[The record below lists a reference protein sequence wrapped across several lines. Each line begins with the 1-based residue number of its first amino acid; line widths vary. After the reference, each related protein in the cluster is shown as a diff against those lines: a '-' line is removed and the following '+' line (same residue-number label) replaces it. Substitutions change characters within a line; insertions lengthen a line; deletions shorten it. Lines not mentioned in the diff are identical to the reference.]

1 MPTLEMN
8 HAMIYTRDVAKSLAF
23 YQHALGF
30 ELLETYQTPH
40 GPVYARLLIPASKST
55 IALHALQPAEPLVPG
70 AIRLYFE
77 IKSLE
82 SFCKKL
88 EKKGVTLKKPPALM
102 PWGWRH
108 AYLDDPDGHEIS
120 LYWAGAK
127 RLKKAKP
134 AG

>member
-8 HAMIYTRDVAKSLAF
+8 HAMIYTRDVTASLAF
-23 YQHALGF
+23 YQDALGF
-30 ELLETYQTPH
+30 DLLETYQGPN
-40 GPVYARLLIPASKST
+40 GPVYARLRIPGSETT
-55 IALHALQPAEPLVPG
+55 IALHIQPPAEPLASG

-82 SFCKKL
+82 KFCKKL
-88 EKKGVTLKKPPALM
+88 EKQGITIKKPPALM

-134 AG
+134 AK